1 MDKNDQPGTNK
12 IRNKPGTG
20 PKNSSKG
27 DSKPGNKRK
36 TERIK
41 PAAIDKR
48 KIENAENEPETV
60 SEVNKPDPDS
70 NRDERPTSEINELK
84 AKRQKPKAISEV
96 NKSDIESPKSE
107 ITQMEVHHHPQ
118 LDHKP
123 KPFKEYLLE
132 SFMIFIAVMMGFIA
146 ENIRE
151 NIDNNEHVRQ
161 LTSQLVQ
168 DLKADTTSLNGI
180 YAADKQILK
189 DNDSLFTLLQQPL
202 AKADTKKIQKF
213 AADSHDMW
221 PFHPSGGAI
230 AAIKNE
236 LHLKQ
241 LSNSKIIGYIAKYEG
256 HIELVHTLQDITL
269 QYQRSFLDPFLRF
282 HFTPANLQAA
292 FNYSAIP
299 NAQMRNLTQEDL
311 TQLAADMVLIRIN
324 TNELIRDNLWLKAD
338 AINLL
343 QYVKKQYDL
352 DE

>member
-1 MDKNDQPGTNK
+1 MDKNDQQSTNK
-12 IRNKPGTG
+12 IRDKSGTG
-20 PKNSSKG
+20 PKNSVKG
-27 DSKPGNKRK
+27 GSKPGNKDK
-36 TERIK
+36 TEMLKAADVADK
-41 PAAIDKR
+41 P
-48 KIENAENEPETV
+48 KINKPNNELKAERPNPKAV
-60 SEVNKPDPDS
+60 SEVNKSDPDS
-70 NRDERPTSEINELK
+70 NRDEN
-84 AKRQKPKAISEV
+84 
-96 NKSDIESPKSE
+96 PKSE
-107 ITQMEVHHHPQ
+107 MEVHHHPQ

-151 NIDNNEHVRQ
+151 TIDNNEHVKQ

-180 YAADKQILK
+180 YAADKLILK
-189 DNDSLFTLLQQPL
+189 DNDSLFNLLQQPL

-343 QYVKKQYDL
+343 QYVKKQYGL